1 MSKLMISVAGI
12 RGIVGETLLAEEFLR
27 YTLAYAA
34 TRKPGTIVVGGDTR
48 ISRHMLR
55 HLVFGALESSG
66 LEVLDLGICPTPT
79 VGLMVRETGATGG
92 IAITASH
99 NPAQWNALKF
109 FTAEGTFLTPPE
121 FKRVMAAFE
130 SGKFR
135 RAAYDRLGRLL
146 QHPDPVGP
154 HLRRIEK
161 IIDMRVI
168 RRRRLK
174 IVVDCCNGAATA
186 IIPRLA
192 QMMGVQPE
200 FIFTDTTIPFERVAE
215 PLPEN
220 IGALCRA
227 VQATGADVGFAIDPD
242 ADRLALVDE
251 TGRPIGEERT
261 LTLVSNHWL
270 AREKTPLVANLS
282 TTRALDD
289 VAARHGVKIHRTPIG
304 EAHVV
309 AQMKKV
315 KSAIGGEGN
324 GGVILPAVHAG
335 RDAATGVA
343 LVCEMLAS
351 RKMSLS
357 ELNAEIPDYAIVK
370 DKIPLGKRSVQDMLP
385 KIEKAMPKP
394 VARVTTDG
402 LKLVYGNGWVHIRPS
417 GTEPIIRIFAEAPT
431 AEMAGQWIQVMRSA
445 VK

>member
-34 TRKPGTIVVGGDTR
+34 TRKAGRVVVGGDTR

-66 LEVLDLGICPTPT
+66 LEVIDLGVCPTPT
-79 VGLMVRETGATGG
+79 VGLMVREMEAAGG

-99 NPAQWNALKF
+99 NPSQWNALKF
-109 FTAEGTFLTPPE
+109 FTANGTFLTPPE

-130 SGKFR
+130 QNKFK
-135 RAAYDRLGRLL
+135 RAPYDKLGRVL
-146 QHPDPVGP
+146 QHPDPIGP
-154 HLRRIEK
+154 HLKRIEDV
-161 IIDMRVI
+161 IDMRAI
-168 RRRRLK
+168 RKRRLK
-174 IVVDCCNGAATA
+174 VVIDCCNGAANA
-186 IIPRLA
+186 IMPRLA
-192 QMMGVQPE
+192 KMMQVEPE
-200 FIFTDTTIPFERVAE
+200 FIYTDTSIPFERAAE

-220 IGALCRA
+220 IGSLCRA
-227 VQATGADVGFAIDPD
+227 VQALGSDVGFAIDPD

-251 TGRPIGEERT
+251 TGRAIGEERT
-261 LTLVSNHWL
+261 LTIAANHYL
-270 AREKTPLVANLS
+270 ARAKTPLVANLS

-309 AQMKKV
+309 DKMMKV

-324 GGVILPAVHAG
+324 GGVIFPAVHPG

-343 LVCEMLAS
+343 LICEALAQS
-351 RKMSLS
+351 KKSLS
-357 ELNAEIPDYAIVK
+357 QLNADIPDYIIVK
-370 DKIPLGKRSVQDMLP
+370 SKIPLGNHAVDKMLP
-385 KIEKAMPKP
+385 RIEKAMPKP
-394 VARVTTDG
+394 VERSTADG
-402 LKLVYGNGWVHIRPS
+402 LKLIYGNGWVHIRPS
-417 GTEPIIRIFAEAPT
+417 GTEPIIRIFAEAPSE
-431 AEMAGQWIQVMRSA
+431 AIAQEWIEQLHKA
-445 VK
+445 AK